1 MPSTAMS
8 VLTYPIRGPERER
21 PFLAV
26 WVLVLGSFLVV
37 VPVVAV
43 VGYLVR
49 VIDAS
54 DRDEPAPS
62 FVADARTLLR
72 RGLGGT
78 ALAVVFLAG
87 PVLALLITVYG
98 AMFGIE
104 GVEPG
109 STSTFVVYAG
119 STVVLFFSLLG
130 AYLLPI
136 ALFRYGRTGS
146 LRAALSRKWLRG
158 AATHGAYFAGW
169 TLGAVLATIGIGLG
183 TALFPIARVGP
194 VLTAFVLAHAAIVT
208 CHVWG
213 RSLARV
219 H

>member
-1 MPSTAMS
+1 MPSTATA
-8 VLTYPIRGPERER
+8 VLAYPIGGSERER
-21 PFLAV
+21 PLLAV
-26 WVLVLGSFLVV
+26 WVLVLGSFLLV
-37 VPVVAV
+37 VPAVAV

-72 RGLGGT
+72 QGIGGT
-78 ALAVVFLAG
+78 GIAVVFLAG
-87 PVLALLITVYG
+87 PFVALLITVYG
-98 AMFGIE
+98 AMFGVE

-119 STVVLFFSLLG
+119 STVVLFLSLLG

-136 ALFRYGRTGS
+136 ALFRYGRTDS
-146 LRAALSRKWLRG
+146 LRAAFSRTWLRG

-169 TLGAVLATIGIGLG
+169 TLGAVLATIGIGLAS
-183 TALFPIARVGP
+183 ALFGIARIGP
-194 VLTAFVLAHAAIVT
+194 VLAALVLAHAAIVT